1 MAQVKLP
8 VALTA
13 ASWDKQKSAL
23 QKVAK
28 APATKLPD
36 ELKELA
42 KLNGAIDW
50 DEFSGDNYDSTAEV
64 AAATGELDKAASG
77 SIKALLA
84 QLQVVEKAA
93 TSFETEAK
101 KDKAFPKEPLAAVA
115 AIIKAAKEHRDEV
128 NASVD
133 AARKGLK
140 DKADKLA
147 AAEKKAGAGS
157 PPPKLVAMARS
168 RLLSTVALLVKP
180 GGAPK
185 PVRFMIVQGKKTTGL
200 ALAYAVGPA
209 QEKLLKGLMPGE
221 APYKVLKD
229 PKAQVVWENKSLTFV
244 SDKLSG
250 TILKKIQVWLK
261 KQFKLNLKMRV
272 RKSDGKIEEGDAGE
286 DISDDLLKQA
296 ARADTGLTT
305 AEVSKRRADMADD
318 IKKGLA
324 GPAQA
329 QIKSLYETITQLI
342 RAGKADEADEALDEM
357 EALLQG
363 DDAGG
368 NDVLDEET
376 DEVETEETRAKTTPV
391 RHPVQEQEG
400 HEVETEDAKPGAA
413 FTKRMASLSAAIKA
427 GMSGPEGARIKL
439 GMQKI
444 AELTGK
450 SKFDDAAKVLDA
462 VEGLLKKGGG
472 DVGKSSDGGGNDAA
486 DALAEWKARRTA
498 AVNALKAV
506 ATQVANAKHASSAKA
521 IVELQGVIKN
531 LTEAPSTA
539 RQVQELE
546 RWLKDDDVV
555 TDVCELAEDIRTPL
569 LGALGKLHQAMAA

>member
-8 VALTA
+8 AALTA
-13 ASWDKQKSAL
+13 AHWDKQKSAL
-23 QKVAK
+23 AKAAK

-50 DEFSGDNYDSTAEV
+50 DEFNADNYDSEGEI
-64 AAATGELDKAASG
+64 AAITGELDKAVGGAV
-77 SIKALLA
+77 KALLA
-84 QLQVVEKAA
+84 QLQTVEKSA

-101 KDKAFPKEPLAAVA
+101 KDKAFPKEPLTAVA
-115 AIIKAAKEHRDEV
+115 AIIKAAKDHRDEV
-128 NASVD
+128 NASVE
-133 AARKGLK
+133 AAKKALKTKG
-140 DKADKLA
+140 DKLA
-147 AAEKKAGAGS
+147 AEQKKAGAGG
-157 PPPKLVAMARS
+157 PPPKLVATARS
-168 RLLSTVALLVKP
+168 RLLSTIGLLVKP

-209 QEKLLKGLMPGE
+209 QEKLLKGLLPGE

-229 PKAQVVWENKSLTFV
+229 PKAQVIWENKSLTFV

-250 TILKKIQVWLK
+250 TILKKIQLWLK

-272 RKSDGKIEEGDAGE
+272 RKSDGQVEEGDAGE

-296 ARADTGLTT
+296 ASAASGLTT
-305 AEVSKRRADMADD
+305 ADVSKRRADMADD

-329 QIKSLYETITQLI
+329 QIKALYASITELI
-342 RAGKADEADEALDEM
+342 KAGKADEADEALDEM
-357 EALLQG
+357 EALLHA
-363 DDAGG
+363 DDGGG
-368 NDVLDEET
+368 NDTLDEDT
-376 DEVETEETRAKTTPV
+376 DESQAEETGGTARAQPLAKEDNQANDSET
-391 RHPVQEQEG
+391 QE
-400 HEVETEDAKPGAA
+400 KPGAA
-413 FTKRMASLSAAIKA
+413 FTKRMAAMGAAIKA
-427 GMSGPEGARIKL
+427 GLAGPEKARIKL
-439 GMQKI
+439 GMEKI

-450 SKFDDAAKVLDA
+450 SKFADAGKVLDA
-462 VEGLLKKGGG
+462 IEGLLGNKGGG
-472 DVGKSSDGGGNDAA
+472 GGDAPGKEAA
-486 DALAEWKARRTA
+486 LQAWKTRRAA
-498 AVNALKAV
+498 AVASLKAV

-521 IVELQGVIKN
+521 IIELQAVIKN
-531 LTEAPSTA
+531 LTEAPSTVQ
-539 RQVQELE
+539 QVTELE

-569 LGALGKLHQAMAA
+569 LGALTELRGAIAA

>member
-8 VALTA
+8 AALTA
-13 ASWDKQKSAL
+13 ASWDKQKAAL

-28 APATKLPD
+28 APTTKLPD

-42 KLNGAIDW
+42 KLNGAVDW
-50 DEFSGDNYDSTAEV
+50 DEFNSDNYDSSAEI
-64 AAATGELDKAASG
+64 AAATSELDKAVSG
-77 SIKALLA
+77 DIKALLA
-84 QLQVVEKAA
+84 QLQAVEKAA

-101 KDKAFPKEPLAAVA
+101 KDKAFPKEVLAAVA
-115 AIIKAAKEHRDEV
+115 AIVKAAKEHRDEV
-128 NASVD
+128 NASVEG
-133 AARKGLK
+133 ARKALK

-147 AAEKKAGAGS
+147 AAEKKAGAGG
-157 PPPKLVAMARS
+157 PPPKMVALAKS
-168 RLLSTVALLVKP
+168 RLLSTVGLLVKP

-185 PVRFMIVQGKKTTGL
+185 PVRFMIVQGKKTTSL

-209 QEKLLKGLMPGE
+209 QEKLLKALLPGE

-286 DISDDLLKQA
+286 DIPEDLLKQA
-296 ARADTGLTT
+296 ASAGMGLTT

-329 QIKSLYETITQLI
+329 QIKALYASITELI
-342 RAGKADEADEALDEM
+342 KAGKADEADEALDEM

-363 DDAGG
+363 DDGGG
-368 NDVLDEET
+368 NDVLDEEA
-376 DEVETEETRAKTTPV
+376 DEVETEETQATTKSPARQPRVAK
-391 RHPVQEQEG
+391 EDEAD
-400 HEVETEDAKPGAA
+400 EAETEDDKPGAA
-413 FTKRMASLSAAIKA
+413 FTKRMAALRDKIKA
-427 GMSGPEGARIKL
+427 GMAGPEAARLKL
-439 GMQKI
+439 AMEKI

-450 SKFDDAAKVLDA
+450 SKFADADKVLDA
-462 VEGLLKKGGG
+462 VEGLLKKGGEG
-472 DVGKSSDGGGNDAA
+472 SEDGGGKVKAME
-486 DALAEWKARRTA
+486 EWKARRAA
-498 AVNALKAV
+498 AVTSLKAV
-506 ATQVANAKHASSAKA
+506 ATKVAGAKHANSAKA
-521 IVELQGVIKN
+521 IVELQAVIKN
-531 LTEAPSTA
+531 LTEEPATLQ
-539 RQVQELE
+539 QVNELQ
-546 RWLKDDDVV
+546 RWLTNDDVV
-555 TDVCELAEDIRTPL
+555 NDVCELDHDVRTPL
-569 LGALGKLHQAMAA
+569 LGALGKLRDALAA